1 MDSTNP
7 LQLPEKTAFITGAA
21 RGIGKAIANR
31 FVRAGAQLFLVDVNE
46 TLLAKTAGELQQ
58 IGSAAPIFFQGLDVR
73 HWADVETAVQRAIK
87 AMGRIDILVNNAGV
101 CKGNLVVELPEDEW
115 DYILAVNLK
124 GVFLCAKAVAREMIR
139 LQTKGRIINLAS
151 IMAKI
156 GEASTAAYTASK
168 HGVLGF
174 TRCLALELAPY
185 GINVNAICPGFVDT
199 DMERDLELELA
210 AKEGKDFAS
219 IREGYEAIV
228 PFRRFAQPEDVARLA
243 LFLASDDSSYIT
255 GQGINVCGGTVMS

>member
-1 MDSTNP
+1 MSSIDS
-7 LQLPEKTAFITGAA
+7 LQLFNKTAFITGAA

-31 FVRAGAQLFLVDVNE
+31 FAQAGAHLFLVDVNE
-46 TLLAKTAGELQQ
+46 ELLAKTTKEIQQ
-58 IGSAAPIFFQGLDVR
+58 VGATGSIFMQSVDVR
-73 HWADVETAVQRAIK
+73 HWADVEAAVQRAVK
-87 AMGRIDILVNNAGV
+87 EMGTIDILVNNAGV
-101 CKGNLVVELPEDEW
+101 CKGNRVIELSEEEW
-115 DYILAVNLK
+115 DYILDVNLK
-124 GVFLCAKAVAREMIR
+124 GVFLCAKAVIREMIR

-151 IMAKI
+151 IMARI
-156 GEASTAAYTASK
+156 GEAATSAYTASK

-174 TRCLALELAPY
+174 TRCLAYEMAPY

-210 AKEGKDFAS
+210 AKEGKDPTV
-219 IREGYEAIV
+219 IREGYESMV

-243 LFLASDDSSYIT
+243 LFLASEDSGYIT